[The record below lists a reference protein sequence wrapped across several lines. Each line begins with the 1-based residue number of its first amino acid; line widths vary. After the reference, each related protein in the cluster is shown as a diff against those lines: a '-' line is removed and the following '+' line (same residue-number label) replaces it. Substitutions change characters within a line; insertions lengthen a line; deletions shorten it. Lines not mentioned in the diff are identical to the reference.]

1 MYLLDATTVQSDTA
15 TYATYAAQILMN
27 VLSAGSALF
36 DISDANATFVTGF
49 VMLGLL
55 SPVVIKVVRMVFNLI

>member
-1 MYLLDATTVQSDTA
+1 MWLDATTVKSDTA
-15 TYATYAAQILMN
+15 SYATHAAEILMN

-36 DISDANATFVTGF
+36 DIADANATFVTGF

-55 SPVVIKVVRMVFNLI
+55 SPVVLKVVRMVFSMI

>member
-1 MYLLDATTVQSDTA
+1 MFLDATSVKADTG
-15 TYATYAAQILMN
+15 TYATYAAEILMN

-36 DISDANATFVTGF
+36 DISATGATFVTGF